1 MIEIKV
7 GDYVEC
13 LDGEI
18 GYVVKVDCVKENEA
32 KFEVKLLNF
41 ENNVLVNCNDWFIK
55 TYFKRIGAHD
65 FTVKENKI
73 EPLETIMEKHDGYSV
88 NGMLKDAIISKRL
101 PNTFEMIDKINEI
114 IAYINK
120 EDK

>member
-55 TYFKRIGAHD
+55 TYFKRIGSHD
-65 FTVKENKI
+65 FTAKVKENKI
-73 EPLETIMEKHDGYSV
+73 EPLINKVDKIKNGLGITLMNYRTIASHEEV
-88 NGMLKDAIISKRL
+88 V
-101 PNTFEMIDKINEI
+101 DKINEI
-114 IAYINK
+114 IEYINK